1 MCSRFTLALF
11 ACVCMLLSGCNKK
24 SVVSHAEDFHIA
36 GTLSGLT
43 PGAQLTVSDNGQD
56 SVTLTANGPFSF
68 DAPVNYNG
76 SYMVAVVTQPVG
88 ETCTISNYSGTGVAG
103 NVVNVNVTCSVD
115 TYPIGGMISGLAAST
130 QVILEYNGGDVL
142 TISANGPFTFAT
154 AVSYQG
160 SYNVTVGTQPTGQ
173 TCTVTDGAGTSVVAP
188 VTGISVL
195 CATDTFTIGG
205 NITGLASGD
214 QVTLDNNGAD
224 PLTVTANGQFTFS
237 GPVAYNGTYNVT
249 VGTQP
254 PGQTCT
260 VTNGSGIATA
270 MNITN
275 IGIACS
281 TDTYTISGHVTGLAA
296 GTQLVMDNNGGDPLT
311 LTANGTFTF
320 ATPVSNGGSF
330 DVTVGTEP
338 VGQTCTVNGGMG
350 TTVTNNVSTVN
361 VLCAVDTYTIG
372 GTITGLTASGLVL
385 KDNGGN
391 ALAVAA
397 GSTTFQFA
405 TPVVYEGGYNVTV
418 FQEPLGQSCTVGNAS
433 TSAVTANVKNVTV
446 ICTNTYTVGGTVS
459 GLSGS
464 VTLLDNGGNAL
475 ALSTS
480 GSFTF
485 TTPIA
490 QGSAYAL
497 TVGTQPSTQTCTVAN
512 GSGTATS
519 NVTNVTVT
527 CTTNTYMVGGTVSG
541 LSGSVTLL
549 DNSGNALS
557 LSTSGPFTFAAS
569 VAQGST
575 YAVTVGTQP
584 LNQTCTV
591 ANGSGTMG
599 NAIVTDVGVNC
610 ATNVPTA
617 TAISPSSGPI
627 AGGTVVTV
635 TGTSFVAGNTT
646 VTIGGTAIAAMV
658 SSPTSLTFTTSPH
671 APGNVA
677 VSVTTPGVTSG
688 NIPGGFTFEGLPTV
702 SCSANPSTVNPG
714 DSSTITAVGTS
725 PANLPLTYSYSATA
739 GSISGNSAT
748 ATLST
753 AGAAPGT
760 ITVTCNVVDSHGNP
774 ATAGTT
780 VTVVPPPP
788 PPP

>member
-1 MCSRFTLALF
+1 
-11 ACVCMLLSGCNKK
+11 
-24 SVVSHAEDFHIA
+24 
-36 GTLSGLT
+36 
-43 PGAQLTVSDNGQD
+43 
-56 SVTLTANGPFSF
+56 
-68 DAPVNYNG
+68 
-76 SYMVAVVTQPVG
+76 
-88 ETCTISNYSGTGVAG
+88 
-103 NVVNVNVTCSVD
+103 
-115 TYPIGGMISGLAAST
+115 
-130 QVILEYNGGDVL
+130 
-142 TISANGPFTFAT
+142 
-154 AVSYQG
+154 
-160 SYNVTVGTQPTGQ
+160 
-173 TCTVTDGAGTSVVAP
+173 
-188 VTGISVL
+188 
-195 CATDTFTIGG
+195 
-205 NITGLASGD
+205 
-214 QVTLDNNGAD
+214 
-224 PLTVTANGQFTFS
+224 
-237 GPVAYNGTYNVT
+237 
-249 VGTQP
+249 
-254 PGQTCT
+254 
-260 VTNGSGIATA
+260 
-270 MNITN
+270 
-275 IGIACS
+275 
-281 TDTYTISGHVTGLAA
+281 
-296 GTQLVMDNNGGDPLT
+296 
-311 LTANGTFTF
+311 
-320 ATPVSNGGSF
+320 
-330 DVTVGTEP
+330 
-338 VGQTCTVNGGMG
+338 
-350 TTVTNNVSTVN
+350 
-361 VLCAVDTYTIG
+361 
-372 GTITGLTASGLVL
+372 
-385 KDNGGN
+385 
-391 ALAVAA
+391 
-397 GSTTFQFA
+397 
-405 TPVVYEGGYNVTV
+405 
-418 FQEPLGQSCTVGNAS
+418 
-433 TSAVTANVKNVTV
+433 
-446 ICTNTYTVGGTVS
+446 
-459 GLSGS
+459 
-464 VTLLDNGGNAL
+464 
-475 ALSTS
+475 
-480 GSFTF
+480 
-485 TTPIA
+485 
-490 QGSAYAL
+490 
-497 TVGTQPSTQTCTVAN
+497 
-512 GSGTATS
+512 
-519 NVTNVTVT
+519 
-527 CTTNTYMVGGTVSG
+527 VSG

-627 AGGTVVTV
+627 AGGTVVTL